1 MTSHTMQ
8 PPKALGL
15 YDPRFEHDACGVG
28 MVARLDNTPTHEV
41 VERGIAALKNLEH
54 RGASGADPC
63 TGDGAGIL
71 MQMPDELLRAV
82 VEFELPPPGAYG
94 VLMCFLPADDDAHR
108 ARLEG
113 LLERTVCAEGHTVL
127 GWREVPVRPE
137 HTGEVAGACRPV
149 IRQLFV
155 GAGPLGAAGTGHDGA
170 GPQDAAGTGSDGA
183 DAAGTGSDGVG
194 ARGAPGEGF
203 DQDAFERKLYVIRRV
218 CELNPDGAGL
228 YVASSS
234 SRTLNYKG
242 MLISWQLADF
252 YPDLQDERCMSALAL
267 VHSRFSTNT
276 FPSWEL
282 AHPYRTI
289 CHNGEIN
296 TVMGNVNWMRARE
309 SELSSEL
316 FGEDLQKILPV
327 VTPGN
332 SDSATFDNVMELLLL
347 AGRSPAHAAMMM
359 IPEAYR
365 DREDLPAE
373 LVGFYAYHSCLMEPW
388 DGPASVAFTDGRVV
402 GATLD
407 RNGLRPGRWVETADG
422 HVVLGSETG
431 ILDVAPGEIVRL
443 GRLQP
448 GKLFLVDLE
457 RGRIVEDGEVKR
469 EVSTRRPYREWYER
483 SSVSFDELEPS
494 EQVTISDQPL
504 HRRQRAFGYSQED
517 LRVLLSP
524 MARDGAEPIGS
535 MGNDI
540 SLAVLSDQ
548 APPLFSYFKQ
558 LFAQVTN
565 PPIDPI
571 REEIV
576 MSLETTLG
584 SERNLFEETPEHAH
598 KLVLER
604 PILLNRELETL
615 RHVSHELFAARTI
628 DITWPVAEGA
638 AGMAAA
644 LERVCEQAHDAI
656 SAGVNIIVLS
666 DRSLGPRRAP
676 IPSLLAVA
684 SVHHHLVREG
694 TRLRVGIVLESGEP
708 REVHHFA
715 TLIGYGASAINPYL
729 LLETLDELVIERR
742 ITGPGDG
749 GGAPVGAGNASGR
762 APGAASSNSASS
774 DGAQWPGTEELNQ
787 RLEEAAQ
794 NTVKAIGKG
803 LLKTISKMG
812 ISTIQSYRGA
822 QIFEAV
828 GLEHE
833 LIDRHFTGTAS
844 RIGGVGL
851 DVLATEALERH
862 ARAYPSPRDDLLPVG
877 GVYAWRRDG
886 EHHMWNPET
895 IALVQHAVRAANG
908 NVMAALG
915 GEADA
920 LAEVRD
926 SDANAKYREYAD
938 AINEDAARKATLR
951 GLLRFK
957 DPADPAGAN
966 GVDGPPDGGAGA
978 DIDGMEREA
987 AHGDTGPRAAGG
999 GDDTT
1004 TTNIPCEPIPLDQ
1017 VEPASEIV
1025 RRFCTGAMSLGSIS
1039 REAHETLAIAMNR
1052 LGGRSNTGEGGEDPA
1067 RYQPDPNGDR
1077 RRSAIKQVA
1086 SGRFGVTIHYLV
1098 NADEL
1103 QIKMAQGAKPGE
1115 GGQLPGHKVDKYIG
1129 SIRHTTPGVGLISP
1143 PPHHDIYSIEDLK
1156 QLIYDL
1162 RCSNPPTDTHAGA
1175 QVSVKLVA
1183 EVGVGTV
1190 AAGVSKANA
1199 DRVLISGHDGG
1210 TGASPLSS
1218 IQAAGIPWEIG
1229 LAETQQTLLLNDLR
1243 SRIVVQTDGQLK
1255 TGRDV
1260 VIAAMLGADEMGFS
1274 TAPLIATGCIMMR
1287 ACHLNTC
1294 PVGIATQDPALR
1306 ERFKGTPEHVVNFFF
1321 FVAEEVREILASL
1334 GLRSLD
1340 EAIGRVDLLEAQPAI
1355 EHWKARGVDLTHIL
1369 THVELPDDAPRRRVQ
1384 PPPEVLSDA
1393 LDWELV
1399 KRSAGAIERGERI
1412 SFALPIRNVNR
1423 CVGGILS
1430 SHIARAHG
1438 AAGLP
1443 EGSIEVSFEG
1453 SAGQSFGGWLAPGV
1467 TFTLWGD
1474 ANDYTGKGLSGGVL
1488 AVRPRAGMAPEFKA
1502 QENVIVGN
1510 TLLYGATAGRAFFR
1524 GLAGERFAV
1533 RNSGASAV
1541 VEGVGDHGCEY
1552 MTGGRVVVLGP
1563 TGRNF
1568 AAGMSGGVAYVLD
1581 EEGAFP
1587 KRCNMGMV
1595 GFETPEEADVAELRA
1610 LISEHARRTDSPVAE
1625 RVLAQWE
1632 ELLARGAFVKV
1643 MPHDYRRVLREQ
1655 AAEAQAAASSPES
1668 PSPAVAA

>member
-1 MTSHTMQ
+1 MNSHIKQ
-8 PPKALGL
+8 PPKAVGL
-15 YDPRFEHDACGVG
+15 YDPRYEHDACGVG
-28 MVARLDNTPTHEV
+28 MVARLDNVPTHEV
-41 VERGIAALKNLEH
+41 ITRSITALENLEH

-71 MQMPDELLRAV
+71 MQMPDELLRSV
-82 VEFELPPPGAYG
+82 VGFELPPPGSYG
-94 VLMCFLPADDDAHR
+94 VLMCFLPTDAA
-108 ARLEG
+108 ARQRHEA
-113 LLERTVCAEGHTVL
+113 LLERIVRDEGQQLL
-127 GWREVPVRPE
+127 GWRDVPVNEE
-137 HTGEVAGACRPV
+137 HTGEVAAACRPV

-155 GAGPLGAAGTGHDGA
+155 GARGW
-170 GPQDAAGTGSDGA
+170 GSDQKN
-183 DAAGTGSDGVG
+183 DYPEGT
-194 ARGAPGEGF
+194 R
-203 DQDAFERKLYVIRRV
+203 QDAFERKLYVIRRISDLTV
-218 CELNPDGAGL
+218 QEPGL
-228 YVASSS
+228 YVVSSS
-234 SRTLNYKG
+234 SRTINYKG
-242 MLISWQLADF
+242 MLISHQLAQF
-252 YPDLQDERCMSALAL
+252 YADLRDERTKSALAL

-282 AHPYRTI
+282 AHPYRVI

-309 SELSSEL
+309 SELRSEL

-332 SDSATFDNVMELLLL
+332 SDSATFDNVLELLML
-347 AGRSPAHAAMMM
+347 AGRSLPHAAMMM

-365 DREDLPAE
+365 DREDLPE
-373 LVGFYAYHSCLMEPW
+373 YLKGFYAFHSCLMEPW
-388 DGPASVAFTDGRVV
+388 DGPAAVAFTDGRVV

-407 RNGLRPGRWVETADG
+407 RNGLRPGRWVETTDG
-422 HVVLGSETG
+422 YVVLGSESG
-431 ILDVAPGEIVRL
+431 LLDIPPEQVRRL

-457 RGRIVEDGEVKR
+457 RGRIVEDEEVKR
-469 EVSTRRPYREWYER
+469 EVATRHPYGEWFAR
-483 SSVSFDELEPS
+483 NAVPFAELPAS
-494 EQVTISDQPL
+494 EQITLSDQPL
-504 HRRQRAFGYSQED
+504 HLRQRAFGYSQED
-517 LRVLLSP
+517 LRVLLTP
-524 MARDGAEPIGS
+524 MAVDGAEPVGS
-535 MGNDI
+535 MGNDL

-565 PPIDPI
+565 PPIDPL

-576 MSLETTLG
+576 MSLATSLG
-584 SERNLFEETPEHAH
+584 TERNLFDETPEHAH
-598 KLVLER
+598 KLLLDQ

-615 RHVSHELFAARTI
+615 RHVDHDVYAARTI
-628 DITWPVAEGA
+628 DITWPVAEGPG
-638 AGMAAA
+638 GMS
-644 LERVCEQAHDAI
+644 DAI
-656 SAGVNIIVLS
+656 ERICRQAREAIAEHVNIIILS
-666 DRSLGPRRAP
+666 DRQTGPRRAP

-684 SVHHHLVREG
+684 AVHHHLVLQR
-694 TRLRVGIVLESGEP
+694 TRLRAGIILESGEP

-729 LLETLDELVIERR
+729 LLETLDEMVAEGR
-742 ITGPGDG
+742 IARASEN
-749 GGAPVGAGNASGR
+749 GGAPQTVALSGE
-762 APGAASSNSASS
+762 
-774 DGAQWPGTEELNQ
+774 D
-787 RLEEAAQ
+787 AAQ
-794 NTVKAIGKG
+794 NLVKAIGKG

-828 GLEHE
+828 GLERE
-833 LIDRHFTGTAS
+833 LIDTHFTHTAS
-844 RIGGVGL
+844 RIGGIGV

-862 ARAYPSPRDDLLPVG
+862 ARAYPPGGRPVDQLLPVG

-886 EHHMWNPET
+886 EHHIWNPET

-908 NVMAALG
+908 DVRAALR
-915 GEADA
+915 GERDA
-920 LAEVRD
+920 YQAVRE
-926 SDANAKYREYAD
+926 SPAFEKYREYARTV
-938 AINEDAARKATLR
+938 NEDAARKATLR
-951 GLLRFK
+951 GLLRI
-957 DPADPAGAN
+957 
-966 GVDGPPDGGAGA
+966 GGERDSRIGGQRDSATGSGERSIP
-978 DIDGMEREA
+978 IDE
-987 AHGDTGPRAAGG
+987 
-999 GDDTT
+999 
-1004 TTNIPCEPIPLDQ
+1004 

-1025 RRFCTGAMSLGSIS
+1025 KRFCTGAMSLGSIS

-1052 LGGRSNTGEGGEDPA
+1052 LGGRSNTGEGGEDPS
-1067 RYQPDPNGDR
+1067 RFKPDANGDR

-1115 GGQLPGHKVDKYIG
+1115 GGQLPGHKVDAYIG

-1162 RCSNPPTDTHAGA
+1162 RCSNPRA
-1175 QVSVKLVA
+1175 QVSVKLVS

-1199 DRVLISGHDGG
+1199 YRVLIAGHDGG

-1294 PVGIATQDPALR
+1294 PVGIATQDPELR
-1306 ERFKGTPEHVVNFFF
+1306 KRFKGTPEHVVNFFF
-1321 FVAEEVREILASL
+1321 FVAEEVREILASI

-1340 EAIGRVDLLEAQPAI
+1340 EAVGRVDLLGASDAI
-1355 EHWKARGVDLTHIL
+1355 EHWKARGVDLSHIL
-1369 THVELPDDAPRRRVQ
+1369 THIELPDGAPRRRVE
-1384 PPPEVLSDA
+1384 PPPEVLADA

-1399 KRSAGAIERGERI
+1399 ERSQPALTERSGPSITGGRVKLE
-1412 SFALPIRNVNR
+1412 LPIRNRNR

-1430 SHIARAHG
+1430 SHIAQSHG
-1438 AAGLP
+1438 AEGLP
-1443 EGSIEVSFEG
+1443 EDSIVVDFEG
-1453 SAGQSFGGWLAPGV
+1453 SAGQSFAGWLAPGV
-1467 TFTLWGD
+1467 TFTLHGD
-1474 ANDYTGKGLSGGVL
+1474 AQDYAGKGLSGGVF
-1488 AVRPRAGMAPEFKA
+1488 AIRPRDGMGEHFKA
-1502 QENVIVGN
+1502 EHNVVVGN
-1510 TLLYGATAGRAFFR
+1510 TVLYGATAGRAFFR

-1533 RNSGASAV
+1533 RNSGAWTV

-1581 EEGAFP
+1581 EDGTFH

-1595 GFETPEEADVAELRA
+1595 GFDELSDADAIELRA
-1610 LISEHARRTDSPVAE
+1610 MVEEHMRRTDSPVAA
-1625 RVLAQWE
+1625 RVLDEWSG
-1632 ELLARGAFVKV
+1632 LLAAGAFVKV
-1643 MPHDYRRVLREQ
+1643 MPHDYKRVLREL
-1655 AAEAQAAASSPES
+1655 AASSLKGEEEALAASAAGNGTP
-1668 PSPAVAA
+1668 PAPPAVSRPLDAVGETGA

>member
-1 MTSHTMQ
+1 MNSQIKQ
-8 PPKALGL
+8 PPKAVGL

-28 MVARLDNTPTHEV
+28 MVARLDNRPTHEV
-41 VERGIAALKNLEH
+41 LTRAITALENLEH

-71 MQMPDELLRAV
+71 MQMPDELLRAEV
-82 VEFELPPPGAYG
+82 DFELPPLGSYG
-94 VLMCFLPADDDAHR
+94 VLMCFLPTDPA
-108 ARLEG
+108 ARERLAG
-113 LLERTVCAEGHTVL
+113 LLERTVREEGQRLL
-127 GWREVPVRPE
+127 GWRDVPVREE
-137 HTGEVAGACRPV
+137 HTGRVAAACRPV

-155 GAGPLGAAGTGHDGA
+155 GAAESLQGD
-170 GPQDAAGTGSDGA
+170 
-183 DAAGTGSDGVG
+183 
-194 ARGAPGEGF
+194 R
-203 DQDAFERKLYVIRRV
+203 DAFERKLYVIRRI
-218 CELNPDGAGL
+218 CELTAQEPGL
-228 YVASSS
+228 YVTSSS
-234 SRTLNYKG
+234 SRTINYKG
-242 MLISWQLADF
+242 MLISYQLAEF
-252 YPDLQDERCMSALAL
+252 YPDLHDERTKSALAL

-282 AHPYRTI
+282 AHPYRVI

-327 VTPGN
+327 VSPGN
-332 SDSATFDNVMELLLL
+332 SDSATFDNVLELLML
-347 AGRSPAHAAMMM
+347 AGRSLPHAAMMM
-359 IPEAYR
+359 IPEAWR
-365 DREDLPAE
+365 DRDDLPE
-373 LVGFYAYHSCLMEPW
+373 YLKGFYAFHSCVMEPW

-407 RNGLRPGRWVETADG
+407 RNGLRPGRWVETTDG
-422 HVVLGSETG
+422 HVVLGSESG
-431 ILDVAPGEIVRL
+431 LLDIPPGEVRRL

-457 RGRIVEDGEVKR
+457 RGRIVEDEEVKR
-469 EVSTRRPYREWYER
+469 EVATRHPYGEWYARNAVPFSELPP
-483 SSVSFDELEPS
+483 SSEKTL
-494 EQVTISDQPL
+494 SDQPL
-504 HRRQRAFGYSQED
+504 RLRQRAFGYSQED
-517 LRVLLSP
+517 LRVLLTP
-524 MARDGAEPIGS
+524 MARDAQEPVGS

-540 SLAVLSDQ
+540 ALAVLSDQ
-548 APPLFSYFKQ
+548 APPLFAYFKQ

-576 MSLETTLG
+576 MSLATSLG
-584 SERNLFEETPEHAH
+584 NERNLFDETPEHAH
-598 KLVLER
+598 KLLLNQ

-615 RHVSHELFAARTI
+615 RHVVHDVYAARTI
-628 DITWPVAEGA
+628 DITWPVSEGAEGIA
-638 AGMAAA
+638 KA
-644 LERVCEQAHDAI
+644 LDRICRQAREAI
-656 SAGVNIIVLS
+656 AEGVNIIILS
-666 DRSLGPRRAP
+666 DRLLGPRRVP
-676 IPSLLAVA
+676 VPSLLALA
-684 SVHHHLVREG
+684 AVHHHLVLEG
-694 TRLRVGIVLESGEP
+694 TRLRAGIIVESGEP

-729 LLETLDELVIERR
+729 LLETLDELVVEGR
-742 ITGPGDG
+742 ILRTGADG
-749 GGAPVGAGNASGR
+749 VEAPIG
-762 APGAASSNSASS
+762 PE
-774 DGAQWPGTEELNQ
+774 D
-787 RLEEAAQ
+787 AAQ
-794 NTVKAIGKG
+794 NLVKAIGKG

-828 GLEHE
+828 GLERE
-833 LIDRHFTGTAS
+833 LIETHFTGTAS
-844 RIGGVGL
+844 RIGGVGVE
-851 DVLATEALERH
+851 VLAIEALERH
-862 ARAYPSPRDDLLPVG
+862 ARAYPRPAHSDRLLPVG

-895 IALVQHAVRAANG
+895 IALVQHAVRAVNG
-908 NVMAALG
+908 DVAGALKG
-915 GEADA
+915 DRDAYEA
-920 LAEVRD
+920 VRE
-926 SDANAKYREYAD
+926 SPAYQKYREYARMV
-938 AINEDAARKATLR
+938 NEDAARSATLR
-951 GLLRFK
+951 GLLKIGSEER
-957 DPADPAGAN
+957 DRDGEHADGRAG
-966 GVDGPPDGGAGA
+966 DGRAG
-978 DIDGMEREA
+978 
-987 AHGDTGPRAAGG
+987 
-999 GDDTT
+999 
-1004 TTNIPCEPIPLDQ
+1004 IPLDE

-1025 RRFCTGAMSLGSIS
+1025 KRFCTGAMSLGSIS
-1039 REAHETLAIAMNR
+1039 RESHETLAIAMNR
-1052 LGGRSNTGEGGEDPA
+1052 LGGRSNTGEGGEDPS
-1067 RYQPDPNGDR
+1067 RFTPDQNGDR

-1115 GGQLPGHKVDKYIG
+1115 GGQLPGHKVDSYIG

-1162 RCSNPPTDTHAGA
+1162 RCSNPSA
-1175 QVSVKLVA
+1175 QVSVKLVS

-1199 DRVLISGHDGG
+1199 DRVLIAGHDGG

-1218 IQAAGIPWEIG
+1218 IQSAGVPWEIG

-1294 PVGIATQDPALR
+1294 PVGIATQDPQLR

-1340 EAIGRVDLLEAQPAI
+1340 EAIGRVDLLGARDAI
-1355 EHWKARGVDLTHIL
+1355 EHWKARGVDLSHIL
-1369 THVELPDDAPRRRVQ
+1369 AHIELPQGAPRRRVQ
-1384 PPPEVLSDA
+1384 APPEVLTDA
-1393 LDWELV
+1393 LDWQLV
-1399 KRSAGAIERGERI
+1399 ERSRP
-1412 SFALPIRNVNR
+1412 ALEGLEQVRMALEIRNRNR

-1430 SHIARAHG
+1430 SHIAQRHG

-1443 EGSIEVSFEG
+1443 EDSILVDFEG
-1453 SAGQSFGGWLAPGV
+1453 SAGQSFAGWLAPGV
-1467 TFTLWGD
+1467 TFTLRGD
-1474 ANDYTGKGLSGGVL
+1474 ANDYAGKGLSGGIF
-1488 AVRPRAGMAPEFKA
+1488 AIRPREGMGEHFRAE
-1502 QENVIVGN
+1502 QNVIVGN
-1510 TLLYGATAGRAFFR
+1510 TVLYGATAGRAFFR

-1533 RNSGASAV
+1533 RNSGAWAL
-1541 VEGVGDHGCEY
+1541 VEGIGDHGCEY
-1552 MTGGRVVVLGP
+1552 MTGGRVIVLGP

-1581 EEGAFP
+1581 EDGTFP
-1587 KRCNMGMV
+1587 ERCNMGMV
-1595 GFETPEEADVAELRA
+1595 GFEDLAQDDALELREMVE
-1610 LISEHARRTDSPVAE
+1610 EHLRRTDSPVAA
-1625 RVLAQWE
+1625 RVLADWDS
-1632 ELLARGAFVKV
+1632 LLASGAFVKV
-1643 MPHDYRRVLREQ
+1643 MPHDYKRVLREQ
-1655 AAEAQAAASSPES
+1655 AEQEALAALAAENGRPASSRRLD
-1668 PSPAVAA
+1668 AVGEAGA

>member
-1 MTSHTMQ
+1 MTSYTKQ
-8 PPKALGL
+8 PPKAVGL
-15 YDPRFEHDACGVG
+15 YDPRYEHDACGVG
-28 MVARLDNTPTHEV
+28 MVARLDNRPTHEV
-41 VERGIAALKNLEH
+41 LSRALTALENLEH
-54 RGASGADPC
+54 RGASGADPR

-82 VEFELPPPGAYG
+82 AGFELPQPGRYG
-94 VLMCFLPADDDAHR
+94 VMMCFLPTDPTAR
-108 ARLEG
+108 ARIED
-113 LLERTVCAEGHTVL
+113 LLERTVSAEGQQVL
-127 GWREVPVRPE
+127 GWRDVPVCPE
-137 HTGEVAGACRPV
+137 HTGTTAGACRPV

-155 GAGPLGAAGTGHDGA
+155 GAGA
-170 GPQDAAGTGSDGA
+170 QDAAPSDA
-183 DAAGTGSDGVG
+183 G
-194 ARGAPGEGF
+194 ARDAQAEGF
-203 DQDAFERKLYVIRRV
+203 DQDAFERKLYVIRRI
-218 CELNPDGAGL
+218 CDLSPDGEGL
-228 YVASSS
+228 YVTSSS

-242 MLISWQLADF
+242 MLISFQLGAF
-252 YPDLQDERCMSALAL
+252 YPDLRDERAKSALAL

-282 AHPYRTI
+282 AHPYRVI

-309 SELSSEL
+309 SELQSEL

-327 VTPGN
+327 VTQGN
-332 SDSATFDNVMELLLL
+332 SDSATFDNVLELLML
-347 AGRSPAHAAMMM
+347 AGRSLPHAVMMM

-365 DREDLPAE
+365 DRDDLPEDLK
-373 LVGFYAYHSCLMEPW
+373 GFYAFHSCLMEPW

-407 RNGLRPGRWVETADG
+407 RNGLRPGRWVETTDG
-422 HVVLGSETG
+422 HVVLGSESG
-431 ILDVAPGEIVRL
+431 LLDIPAEQIRRL

-448 GKLFLVDLE
+448 GKLFLVDLQ
-457 RGRIVEDGEVKR
+457 RGCIVEDSDVKQEVA
-469 EVSTRRPYREWYER
+469 TRRPYGEWYAR
-483 SSVSFDELEPS
+483 NAVPFSQLPPS
-494 EQVTISDQPL
+494 DQVTISDQPIQL
-504 HRRQRAFGYSQED
+504 RQRAFGYSLED
-517 LRVLLSP
+517 LRVLLAP

-535 MGNDI
+535 MGNDQ

-571 REEIV
+571 REEVV
-576 MSLETTLG
+576 MSLATSLG
-584 SERNLFEETPEHAH
+584 TERNLFDETPEHAH
-598 KLVLER
+598 KLALDQ
-604 PILLNRELETL
+604 PILLNRALETL
-615 RHVSHELFAARTI
+615 RHVSHEEFAARTI
-628 DITWPVAEGA
+628 DITWPVADGV
-638 AGMAAA
+638 AGIDDA
-644 LERVCEQAHDAI
+644 LARVCSEAHDAI
-656 SAGVNIIVLS
+656 AAGVNIIVLS
-666 DRSLGPRRAP
+666 DRLVSPRRVP

-684 SVHHHLVREG
+684 AVHHHLVREG
-694 TRLRVGIVLESGEP
+694 TRLRAGIVLESGEP

-729 LLETLDELVIERR
+729 MLETLDGLVFDGLIKR
-742 ITGPGDG
+742 IGQDG
-749 GGAPVGAGNASGR
+749 VEVSLTP
-762 APGAASSNSASS
+762 
-774 DGAQWPGTEELNQ
+774 
-787 RLEEAAQ
+787 EEAAQ
-794 NTVKAIGKG
+794 NLIKALGKG

-812 ISTIQSYRGA
+812 ISTIQSYSGA

-828 GLEHE
+828 GLEPT

-844 RIGGVGL
+844 RIGGIGL
-851 DVLATEALERH
+851 EVLATEALQRH
-862 ARAYPSPRDDLLPVG
+862 ARAWPTPTFGDGADSSKLLPVG

-908 NVMAALG
+908 NVGAALNG
-915 GEADA
+915 DSEA
-920 LAEVRD
+920 LQTVRD
-926 SDANAKYREYAD
+926 SAAFEQYREYAR
-938 AINEDAARKATLR
+938 AVNEDAARKATLR
-951 GLLRFK
+951 GLLQIGSE
-957 DPADPAGAN
+957 ADAQRTAG
-966 GVDGPPDGGAGA
+966 
-978 DIDGMEREA
+978 
-987 AHGDTGPRAAGG
+987 TS
-999 GDDTT
+999 
-1004 TTNIPCEPIPLDQ
+1004 IPIEQ
-1017 VEPASEIV
+1017 VEPAKEIV

-1052 LGGRSNTGEGGEDPA
+1052 LGGRSNTGEGGEDPT
-1067 RYQPDPNGDR
+1067 RFTPDPNGDR

-1162 RCSNPPTDTHAGA
+1162 RCANPQA
-1175 QVSVKLVA
+1175 QVSVKLVS

-1199 DRVLISGHDGG
+1199 DRVLIAGHDGG

-1218 IQAAGIPWEIG
+1218 IQAAGVPWEIG

-1274 TAPLIATGCIMMR
+1274 TGPLIATGCIMMR

-1294 PVGIATQDPALR
+1294 PVGIATQDPELR
-1306 ERFKGTPEHVVNFFF
+1306 KRFKGTPEHVVNFFF
-1321 FVAEEVREILASL
+1321 FIAEEVREILASL
-1334 GLRSLD
+1334 GLRTLD
-1340 EAIGRVDLLEAQPAI
+1340 EAIGRVDLLGAREAI
-1355 EHWKARGVDLTHIL
+1355 DHWKARGVDLTHVL
-1369 THVELPDDAPRRRVQ
+1369 QPVELPEGAARRRVEA
-1384 PPPEVLSDA
+1384 PPAVLEDA
-1393 LDWELV
+1393 LDWQLVELA
-1399 KRSAGAIERGERI
+1399 RPLLERQGATPAGEGEFKGATLDGAGLQGATPAGEGQVRV
-1412 SFALPIRNVNR
+1412 ALPIRNRNR

-1438 AAGLP
+1438 AKGLP
-1443 EGSIEVSFEG
+1443 ADSIAVDFEG

-1467 TFTLWGD
+1467 TFTLRGD
-1474 ANDYTGKGLSGGVL
+1474 SNDYAGKGLSGGVL
-1488 AVRPRAGMAPEFKA
+1488 SISPRAGMGEDFVAER
-1502 QENVIVGN
+1502 NVIVGN
-1510 TLLYGATAGRAFFR
+1510 TVLYGATAGRAFFR

-1533 RNSGASAV
+1533 RNSGASTV

-1581 EEGAFP
+1581 EDGNFA

-1595 GFETPEEADVAELRA
+1595 GFDELAPADASELRT
-1610 LISEHARRTDSPVAE
+1610 LIEEHVQRTDSPVGA
-1625 RVLAQWE
+1625 RVLDEWE
-1632 ELLARGAFVKV
+1632 GLLARNAFVKV
-1643 MPHDYRRVLREQ
+1643 MPHDYKRVLREL
-1655 AAEAQAAASSPES
+1655 AAEQAQE
-1668 PSPAVAA
+1668 VAA

>member
-1 MTSHTMQ
+1 MNSHIKQ
-8 PPKALGL
+8 PPKAVGL

-28 MVARLDNTPTHEV
+28 MVARLDNRPTHEV
-41 VERGIAALKNLEH
+41 ITRAITALENLEH

-71 MQMPDELLRAV
+71 MQMPDELLRSAV
-82 VEFELPPPGAYG
+82 DFELPPLGSYG
-94 VLMCFLPADDDAHR
+94 VLMCFLPTDPAAR
-108 ARLEG
+108 QRLEA
-113 LLERTVCAEGHTVL
+113 LLEAIVRDEGQRLL
-127 GWREVPVRPE
+127 GWREVPIDER
-137 HTGEVAGACRPV
+137 HTGEVAAACRPV

-155 GAGPLGAAGTGHDGA
+155 GADTALA
-170 GPQDAAGTGSDGA
+170 SD
-183 DAAGTGSDGVG
+183 
-194 ARGAPGEGF
+194 R
-203 DQDAFERKLYVIRRV
+203 DAFERKLYVIRRISDLTA
-218 CELNPDGAGL
+218 EEPGL

-234 SRTLNYKG
+234 SRTVNYKG
-242 MLISWQLADF
+242 MLISYQLAGF
-252 YPDLQDERCMSALAL
+252 YTDLRDERTKSALAL

-282 AHPYRTI
+282 AHPYRVI

-309 SELSSEL
+309 SELHSEL

-332 SDSATFDNVMELLLL
+332 SDSATFDNVLELLML
-347 AGRSPAHAAMMM
+347 AGRSLPHAAMMM

-365 DREDLPAE
+365 DREDLPDY
-373 LVGFYAYHSCLMEPW
+373 LKGFYAFHACLMEPW

-407 RNGLRPGRWVETADG
+407 RNGLRPGRWVETTDG
-422 HVVLGSETG
+422 YVVLGSESG
-431 ILDVAPGEIVRL
+431 LLDIPPEQVRRL

-457 RGRIVEDGEVKR
+457 RGRIVEDEEVKR
-469 EVSTRRPYREWYER
+469 EVATRQPYGEWYAR
-483 SSVSFDELEPS
+483 NAVPFAQLPPS
-494 EQVTISDQPL
+494 EQVTLSNQPL
-504 HRRQRAFGYSQED
+504 HLRQRAFGYSQED
-517 LRVLLSP
+517 LRVLLAP
-524 MARDGAEPIGS
+524 MAIDGAEPVGS
-535 MGNDI
+535 MGNDL

-565 PPIDPI
+565 PPIDPL

-576 MSLETTLG
+576 MSLATSLG
-584 SERNLFEETPEHAH
+584 NERNLFEETPEHAH
-598 KLVLER
+598 KLLLDQ

-615 RHVSHELFAARTI
+615 RHVDHEVYAARTI
-628 DITWPVAEGA
+628 DITWPTADGGAHSQDGWVGMSEAIERICRQAREAIAE
-638 AGMAAA
+638 
-644 LERVCEQAHDAI
+644 R
-656 SAGVNIIVLS
+656 VNIIILS
-666 DRSLGPRRAP
+666 DRQVGPRRAP
-676 IPSLLAVA
+676 IPSLLALA
-684 SVHHHLVREG
+684 AVHHHLVLER
-694 TRLRVGIVLESGEP
+694 TRLRVGIIVESGEP

-729 LLETLDELVIERR
+729 LLETLDQMVAEGR
-742 ITGPGDG
+742 IVRAAENGGPPAPAVAL
-749 GGAPVGAGNASGR
+749 GA
-762 APGAASSNSASS
+762 
-774 DGAQWPGTEELNQ
+774 
-787 RLEEAAQ
+787 EEAAQ
-794 NTVKAIGKG
+794 NLVKAIGKG

-828 GLEHE
+828 GLERE
-833 LIDRHFTGTAS
+833 LIDRHFTHTAS
-844 RIGGVGL
+844 RIGGVGVE
-851 DVLATEALERH
+851 VLAREALERH
-862 ARAYPSPRDDLLPVG
+862 GRAYPAGGRALDSLLPVG

-908 NVMAALG
+908 DVGAALKG
-915 GEADA
+915 DREAYRA
-920 LAEVRD
+920 VRE
-926 SDANAKYREYAD
+926 SPAFEKYREYAR
-938 AINEDAARKATLR
+938 AVNEDAARRATLR
-951 GLLRFK
+951 GLLQ
-957 DPADPAGAN
+957 
-966 GVDGPPDGGAGA
+966 
-978 DIDGMEREA
+978 I
-987 AHGDTGPRAAGG
+987 GG
-999 GDDTT
+999 G
-1004 TTNIPCEPIPLDQ
+1004 PESGLEPVALEE

-1025 RRFCTGAMSLGSIS
+1025 KRFCTGAMSLGSIS

-1052 LGGRSNTGEGGEDPA
+1052 LGGRSNTGEGGEDPS
-1067 RYQPDPNGDR
+1067 RFQPDKNGDW

-1115 GGQLPGHKVDKYIG
+1115 GGQLPGHKVDAYIG
-1129 SIRHTTPGVGLISP
+1129 SIRHTMPGVGLISP

-1162 RCSNPPTDTHAGA
+1162 RCSNPRA
-1175 QVSVKLVA
+1175 QVSVKLVS

-1199 DRVLISGHDGG
+1199 DRVLIAGHDGG

-1218 IQAAGIPWEIG
+1218 IQAAGVPWEIG

-1294 PVGIATQDPALR
+1294 PVGIATQDPELR
-1306 ERFKGTPEHVVNFFF
+1306 KRFEGTPEHVVNFFF
-1321 FVAEEVREILASL
+1321 FVAEEVREILASM

-1340 EAIGRVDLLEAQPAI
+1340 EAIGRVDLLSVARAV
-1355 EHWKARGVDLTHIL
+1355 EHWKARGVDLAHIL
-1369 THVELPDDAPRRRVQ
+1369 THIELPDGAPRRRVE
-1384 PPPEVLSDA
+1384 PPPKVLEDA
-1393 LDWELV
+1393 LDWQLLEL
-1399 KRSAGAIERGERI
+1399 AEPALERGERVV
-1412 SFALPIRNVNR
+1412 AELPIRNRNR

-1430 SHIARAHG
+1430 SHIAQRRG
-1438 AAGLP
+1438 AEGLR
-1443 EGSIEVSFEG
+1443 EDSIVVDFVG
-1453 SAGQSFGGWLAPGV
+1453 SAGQSFAGWLAPGV
-1467 TFTLWGD
+1467 TFTLRGD
-1474 ANDYTGKGLSGGVL
+1474 AQDYAGKGLSGGVF
-1488 AVRPRAGMAPEFKA
+1488 AIRPRDGMGEHFKA
-1502 QENVIVGN
+1502 EENVVVGN
-1510 TLLYGATAGRAFFR
+1510 TVLYGATSGRAFFR

-1533 RNSGASAV
+1533 RNSGAWTV

-1552 MTGGRVVVLGP
+1552 MTGGRVVVLGS

-1581 EEGAFP
+1581 EDGTFP

-1595 GFETPEEADVAELRA
+1595 GFEELSDADAIELRA
-1610 LISEHARRTDSPVAE
+1610 MIEEHLQRTDSPVAA
-1625 RVLAQWE
+1625 RVLEQLGG
-1632 ELLARGAFVKV
+1632 LLGRGAFVKV
-1643 MPHDYRRVLREQ
+1643 MPHDYKRVLRELAEREEI
-1655 AAEAQAAASSPES
+1655 AARAAANGRLAAPRALD
-1668 PSPAVAA
+1668 AVGETGT